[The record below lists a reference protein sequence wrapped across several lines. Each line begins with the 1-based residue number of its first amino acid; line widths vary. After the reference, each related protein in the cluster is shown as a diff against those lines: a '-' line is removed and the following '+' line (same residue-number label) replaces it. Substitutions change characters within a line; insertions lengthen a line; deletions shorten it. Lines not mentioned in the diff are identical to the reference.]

1 MNYLQQRA
9 AALGRAREIAE
20 AAKACNR
27 ALTATGAASAA
38 LDVIPTAVGTTE
50 ALHGLTPGA
59 LVVNPVDLGTGAAGR
74 FLVLHSPLR
83 IRWSPQEVRRK
94 SARAFNAV
102 VPRQCLPIGKGA
114 GQTRY
119 CGNPRLH
126 GTCGGECTMNST
138 CSPLAH
144 FRGGMAS
151 VASATSRPVIW
162 RRSTIMDRSW
172 ARITSAD
179 RAFASSTSVVPW
191 PMLRSEARMA

>member
-74 FLVLHSPLR
+74 FLVPHSPLR

-94 SARAFNAV
+94 SAESPPERSMPSCLANACQSVKVQVRPATAAIHACTERAGV
-102 VPRQCLPIGKGA
+102 
-114 GQTRY
+114 
-119 CGNPRLH
+119 
-126 GTCGGECTMNST
+126 
-138 CSPLAH
+138 
-144 FRGGMAS
+144 
-151 VASATSRPVIW
+151 SAP
-162 RRSTIMDRSW
+162 
-172 ARITSAD
+172 
-179 RAFASSTSVVPW
+179 
-191 PMLRSEARMA
+191 